1 MNTPI
6 VFNEERP
13 GLTFAQRWNTYLS
26 LALAGVVLFLGL
38 AMRDS
43 ALNATVTLEDLE
55 AGVRAQVPSGWLIDR
70 STGDYVFRAIDPNAL
85 PFKTLL
91 QVSILP
97 VGPDATPANVLH
109 QIEINRPLTLPG
121 YQVIARQNVTLR
133 DGSDAIRLTYAYF
146 ESEQNPALETL
157 PVVVE
162 GVDIVVLRG
171 AQAVI
176 VSYREERSRFEENL
190 YRFESMLN
198 TLEIF

>member
-6 VFNEERP
+6 IVTETRP
-13 GLTFAQRWNTYLS
+13 GLNFAQRWNTYLS
-26 LALAGVVLFLGL
+26 LALAAVVLFLGL

-70 STGDYVFRAIDPNAL
+70 RGGDYVFRAIDPDAL

-109 QIEINRPLTLPG
+109 QIEIDRPLTLPG

-146 ESEQNPALETL
+146 ESERNPALELL
-157 PVVVE
+157 PLVVE
-162 GVDIVVLRG
+162 GVDLVVLRG

-176 VSYREERSRFEENL
+176 VSYREERSRFDENL
-190 YRFESMLN
+190 YRFENMLN

>member
-6 VFNEERP
+6 LVTDDRP

-26 LALAGVVLFLGL
+26 LALAAVVLFLGVS
-38 AMRDS
+38 MRDS

-55 AGVRAQVPSGWLIDR
+55 AGVRAQVPLDWLVDR
-70 STGDYVFRAIDPNAL
+70 SSSDYVFRVADPNAL

-109 QIEINRPLTLPG
+109 QIEIDRPLRLPG

-133 DGSDAIRLTYAYF
+133 DGSPAIRLTYAYF
-146 ESEQNPALETL
+146 ESERNPALESL
-157 PVVVE
+157 PLVVE
-162 GVDIVVLRG
+162 GVDLVALRG

-176 VSYREERSRFEENL
+176 VTYREERTRFEDNL
-190 YRFESMLN
+190 YRFENMVN

>member
-1 MNTPI
+1 MNQTI
-6 VFNEERP
+6 LITEERP
-13 GLTFAQRWNTYLS
+13 GLTFTQRWNTYLS
-26 LALAGVVLFLGL
+26 LALAVVVLALGL

-55 AGVRAQVPSGWLIDR
+55 AGVRAQVPQGWLIDR
-70 STGDYVFRAIDPNAL
+70 RTGDYVFRAVDPNAL

-109 QIEINRPLTLPG
+109 QIEIDRPLRLPG

-133 DGSDAIRLTYAYF
+133 DGSPAIRLTYAYF
-146 ESEQNPALETL
+146 ESERNPALETL
-157 PVVVE
+157 PIVVE
-162 GVDIVVLRG
+162 GVDLVVLRG

-176 VSYREERSRFEENL
+176 VSYREERTRFEDNL
-190 YRFESMLN
+190 YRFENMLN